1 VPDGTVGFE
10 VNLARVRIGGARIAA
25 LFALWALTSLSGAPC
40 AAQSRVAQAELSWS
54 RERGA
59 EACGD
64 GSTLRQGVLERL
76 GRDPFGSPGALLI
89 EGRAFVDQEHFR
101 ARLSVRGPDGE
112 LLGVRT
118 LESDAAGCESLT
130 RAVALAI
137 ALVIDP
143 EAGSPRARDQPVDP
157 PAPAPAA
164 ARASPREAGAI
175 TRAAPRALPGA
186 WLDVRALLSDRLL
199 PGIAPGFGLEA
210 QIAVHQ
216 RLNAVIA
223 LDHWPE
229 RKRAAIGSRFAFGL
243 TTGTLGLCVETLRG
257 LALGLALCGSMQLGA
272 IHAVVYE
279 LTPVRPGERFWAAAA
294 LKAQFY
300 LVLGRARVSLA
311 ALGTAPITRHR
322 FRANDQDDV
331 IFRQA
336 AVVPGGE
343 LGLGMHF

>member
-1 VPDGTVGFE
+1 
-10 VNLARVRIGGARIAA
+10 VRTGGARRAT
-25 LFALWALTSLSGAPC
+25 LFALWALTWLDGAPC
-40 AAQSRVAQAELSWS
+40 AGQARVAQAELSWV

-64 GSTLRQGVLERL
+64 GSALRRGVVERL

-89 EGRAFVDQEHFR
+89 EGRAFAEQGHFR

-118 LESDAAGCESLT
+118 LESEAAGCDSLT

-143 EAGSPRARDQPVDP
+143 EAGIRRARPESL
-157 PAPAPAA
+157 ARPAA
-164 ARASPREAGAI
+164 EPARASATHEAGA
-175 TRAAPRALPGA
+175 TSGTASQAKPLA

-199 PGIAPGFGLEA
+199 PGVAPGLGLEA
-210 QIAVHQ
+210 QIAVHP
-216 RLNAVIA
+216 RLNAIVG
-223 LDHWPE
+223 LDYWPE
-229 RKRAAIGSRFAFGL
+229 RKRAALGSRFAFGL
-243 TTGTLGLCVETLRG
+243 TTGTLGLCVEALRG
-257 LALGLALCGSMQLGA
+257 LVLGLALCGSAQLGA
-272 IHAVVYE
+272 IHAVVYA

-294 LKAQFY
+294 LKAQLY
-300 LVLGRARVSLA
+300 LPLGRVRVSLA

-336 AVVPGGE
+336 ALIPGGE
-343 LGLGMHF
+343 FGLGMHF